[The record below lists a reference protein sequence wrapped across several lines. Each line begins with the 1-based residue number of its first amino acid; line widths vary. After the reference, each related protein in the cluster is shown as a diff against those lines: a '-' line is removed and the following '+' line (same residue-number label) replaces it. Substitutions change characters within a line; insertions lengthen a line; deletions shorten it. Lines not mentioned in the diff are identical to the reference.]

1 MTNKLTKLRIKMIN
15 KIIKMSILPVGL
27 MLSTGSA
34 HAAYTTFLNITNNQN
49 WAQPQD
55 FALVTIDSI
64 DVGGGDFDFMFTVD
78 LCGDGTSSACGQQ
91 IEQFGFNFSAVTL
104 ADTNFDFSMNT
115 AGPGTANW
123 STNFSATMDGFGGFD
138 VAVEM
143 PTGSGAA
150 GVDPLMFL
158 ITGVTGDSIATYA
171 TDGSTGGQPN
181 AGSLFAA
188 KVSSTGP
195 GAFIGGGSPVPVP
208 AAVWLFGSGLL
219 GLVGIARRKKA

>member
-1 MTNKLTKLRIKMIN
+1 MIKT
-15 KIIKMSILPVGL
+15 IIKMSVLSFGL
-27 MLSTGSA
+27 ILSTGTA
-34 HAAYTTFLNITNNQN
+34 HAYSTFLNITNNQN
-49 WAQPQD
+49 WTQPQD

-64 DVGGGDFDFMFTVD
+64 DVGGGEFDFMFTVD
-78 LCGDGTSSACGQQ
+78 LCGDVTSSPCVGEQQ
-91 IEQFGFNFSAVTL
+91 IEQFGFNFSGVTL
-104 ADTNFDFSMNT
+104 TASNFDFSSNT
-115 AGPGTANW
+115 AGPGDANW
-123 STNFSATMDGFGGFD
+123 STNFSANMDGFGTFD
-138 VAVEM
+138 VAVEK
-143 PTGSGAA
+143 PAGSAAA

-181 AGSLFAA
+181 SGSLFSA

-219 GLVGIARRKKA
+219 GLIGLARRKKA